1 MDYLYSRVLDAE
13 FRENTPLRVAFREH
27 LKLVAAALQAIEWND
42 SGDGDDDEEKNICA
56 CLGVKQPVTPI
67 TQTDLE

>member
-1 MDYLYSRVLDAE
+1 MNYLYSSVLDAE
-13 FRENTPLRVAFREH
+13 FADSTELRRAFREH
-27 LKLVAAALQAIEWND
+27 LKLVAAALKSIEWND

-56 CLGVKQPVTPI
+56 CLGVKPPVTPI